1 MTAALIAI
9 IDSKTKEVSSIR
21 VHCDGYP
28 EHMGKLLSEHYNN
41 VDRIYSLIYM
51 GNASCICEK
60 LEPISGR
67 HDFDHRQK
75 GVSVFYIRDRGDSQV
90 EEGYRKYKN
99 KKEFMEK
106 SVYYDV
112 DYIYLFNPSR
122 GTWRY
127 YKEGNTKRSYPV

>member
-9 IDSKTKEVSSIR
+9 IDSKTKEVNSIR

-41 VDRIYSLIYM
+41 VDRIYSLIYR
-51 GNASCICEK
+51 GNASCIYEK
-60 LEPISGR
+60 LEPTSGR

-75 GVSVFYIRDRGDSQV
+75 GVSVFYIRDRGDSPV
-90 EEGYRKYKN
+90 EEGYKTYKN

-112 DYIYLFNPSR
+112 DYIYLFNPSK